1 MLEQSYFMND
11 APVTPPQTA
20 QHRPLRILRQVLAEP
35 RRYTRPWYFAYLL
48 LGIVTAGMVPVLLP
62 LMMMAVSHKLAS
74 VAYVMGVYDLGLLT
88 SPLWGVL
95 AERRKLYRT
104 LFFAGFLLSI
114 VAVAVFPFM
123 RSLSGWMI
131 AAFVLGAGSSGAATI
146 ASLLIVDFE
155 PSNEWEPRIGLLQSF
170 NGAGQVVGLLLAGA
184 FSHGSFPAG
193 LWLAAIL
200 LLPALV
206 FGRMG
211 LPAASRSRDLR
222 AEGTHPHRLLD
233 MRALAAFPHINL
245 PSGIGF
251 HFHALNMSGLRRLP
265 ASVGT
270 SFGRFLLSWFML
282 ALGVAGFFTYFPLML
297 AQSYGLNS
305 HFSSL
310 IYALVAAVG
319 IALFVLASR
328 WSARLGSGRV
338 YQFGLWLRLIGFAL
352 LILPLIVPLGHRFAF
367 AAVGFGLIVIAW
379 PILSV
384 SGTDLAARLAPF
396 SEGAAMGLF
405 NAALA
410 LATVIGAFASGP
422 LMAAFGYRSIAVMAL
437 VGIGL
442 SIVLGWKLTPHAFT
456 PQPDTSKAT
465 QSGKS

>member
-1 MLEQSYFMND
+1 MNEV
-11 APVTPPQTA
+11 PVTPPQTA
-20 QHRPLRILRQVLAEP
+20 QHRPLRILAQVLAAPE
-35 RRYTRPWYFAYLL
+35 RYTRPWYFAYLL

-62 LMMMAVSHKLAS
+62 LMMMGVSHELSS

-95 AERRKLYRT
+95 AERRKLYRS
-104 LFFAGFLLSI
+104 LFMIAFVFSI
-114 VAVAVFPFM
+114 VAIAAFPFM
-123 RSLSGWMI
+123 HSLTGWML
-131 AAFVLGAGSSGAATI
+131 AALVLGAGSSGAATV

-155 PSNEWEPRIGLLQSF
+155 PSKEWEPRIGLLQSF
-170 NGAGQVVGLLLAGA
+170 NGGGQVVGLLLAGA
-184 FSHGSFPAG
+184 FSHGAFSAG

-206 FGRMG
+206 FARMG
-211 LPAASRSRDLR
+211 LPPASRAHQVRS
-222 AEGTHPHRLLD
+222 AETHPHRLLD

-245 PSGIGF
+245 PAGIEF

-265 ASVGT
+265 AAAGGP
-270 SFGRFLLSWFML
+270 FGRFLLSWFML

-297 AQSYGLNS
+297 AHSYGLNS
-305 HFSSL
+305 HFSSV
-310 IYALVAAVG
+310 IYAGVAAVG
-319 IALFVLASR
+319 IGLFVLASR

-338 YQFGLWLRLIGFAL
+338 YQFGLWLRLVGFAL
-352 LILPLIVPLGHRFAF
+352 LMLPLVVPLGHRFAF
-367 AAVGFGLIVIAW
+367 AAVGFGVIVFAW

-410 LATVIGAFASGP
+410 LATMIGAFVSGS
-422 LMAAFGYRSIAVMAL
+422 LMASFGYRSIAVMGL
-437 VGIGL
+437 LGIGL
-442 SIVLGWKLTPHAFT
+442 AIVLGWRLMPHTDA
-456 PQPDTSKAT
+456 PQDETKAPSGAG
-465 QSGKS
+465 QS